1 MRNIYEG
8 KHYKLLI
15 LVPLALLLVSLYS
28 IPKIQLDSSLA
39 GGVSISFSTTSTVSV
54 QNLTKELS
62 AHIPNTQVSKS
73 SLNGV
78 TSLLVTFPANS
89 SITAGSASL
98 LDVYGWYSNY
108 TVASVAIASL
118 QSQLAA
124 QPGNA
129 TAKAGLTAWQANQT
143 KDLSAIG
150 LSLNSELSNL
160 RPVIGSSYSLP
171 YNASSAASM
180 QSAAQAAYSNAT
192 AAYKTRLV
200 GLLGSYVQLSN
211 YSYNDVTATL
221 GSYFLA
227 QVRNIIIVAF
237 ILVAI
242 AVFFIFRTP
251 IPSLAVV
258 FGAANDII
266 VALGAMGAFHIPL
279 GIASVG
285 GILMLIGFSIDT
297 DMLSSIRILKR
308 SEGTP
313 TERAM
318 STFKTGVTMT
328 STAIISF
335 ATLFAISYFAFI
347 TTYVEISGVV
357 LFGLIA
363 DIFTTWFGTTVMVVW
378 YKRRRDRV

>member
-180 QSAAQAAYSNAT
+180 QAAAQSAYSNAT
-192 AAYKTRLV
+192 TAYKTRLV
-200 GLLGSYVQLSN
+200 SLLGSYVQLSN

-357 LFGLIA
+357 LFGLLA

>member
-15 LVPLALLLVSLYS
+15 LVPLVLLFVSLYF

-129 TAKAGLTAWQANQT
+129 TAKAGLMAWQANQT
-143 KDLSAIG
+143 RDLAAIG
-150 LSLNSELSNL
+150 ASLNSELSNL

-200 GLLGSYVQLSN
+200 SLLGSYVQLSN

-221 GSYFLA
+221 GSYFLT

-357 LFGLIA
+357 LFGLLA

>member
-1 MRNIYEG
+1 MRNIYEA
-8 KHYKLLI
+8 KHYKLFILI
-15 LVPLALLLVSLYS
+15 PLSLLLISLYF

-39 GGVSISFSTTSTVSV
+39 GGVSISFSTSNAVSV
-54 QNLTKELS
+54 QNLTRELS

-89 SITAGSASL
+89 SLAAGSASL

-108 TVASVAIASL
+108 TVASVDVASL
-118 QSQLAA
+118 QSQLST

-129 TAKAGLTAWQANQT
+129 TVKAALGAWQANQT
-143 KDLSAIG
+143 KALSAMG
-150 LSLNSELSNL
+150 ASLGAELSDL
-160 RPVIGSSYSLP
+160 RPVTGSNYSPSYNS
-171 YNASSAASM
+171 SSAASM
-180 QSAAQAAYSNAT
+180 QSAAQAAYSNASSI
-192 AAYKTRLV
+192 YKAHLV
-200 GLLGSYVQLSN
+200 KLLGSYVTLSN
-211 YSYNDVTATL
+211 YSYNDVTPTL

-227 QVRNIIIVAF
+227 QIRNIIIVAF

-297 DMLSSIRILKR
+297 DLLSSIRILKR

-318 STFKTGVTMT
+318 STFKTGITMT

-357 LFGLIA
+357 LFGLLA
-363 DIFTTWFGTTVMVVW
+363 DIFTTWFGNTVMVVW
-378 YKRRRDRV
+378 YKKRRDRV

>member
-15 LVPLALLLVSLYS
+15 LVPLALLLVSLYF

-39 GGVSISFSTTSTVSV
+39 GGVSISFSTTNTVSV

-62 AHIPNTQVSKS
+62 AHIPNTQISKS

-143 KDLSAIG
+143 RDLAAIG
-150 LSLNSELSNL
+150 ASLNSELSNL

-200 GLLGSYVQLSN
+200 SLLGSYVQLSN

-357 LFGLIA
+357 LFGLLA

>member
-15 LVPLALLLVSLYS
+15 LVPLALLLVSLYF

-39 GGVSISFSTTSTVSV
+39 GGVSISFSTTNTVSV

-143 KDLSAIG
+143 RDLAAIG
-150 LSLNSELSNL
+150 ASLNSELSNL

-192 AAYKTRLV
+192 TAYKTRLV
-200 GLLGSYVQLSN
+200 SLLGSYVQLSN

-357 LFGLIA
+357 LFGLLA

>member
-15 LVPLALLLVSLYS
+15 LVPLALLLVSLYF

-143 KDLSAIG
+143 RDLAAIG
-150 LSLNSELSNL
+150 ASLNSELSNL

-192 AAYKTRLV
+192 TAYKTRLV
-200 GLLGSYVQLSN
+200 SLLGSYVQLSN

-357 LFGLIA
+357 LFGLLA

>member
-221 GSYFLA
+221 GSYFLR

>member
-15 LVPLALLLVSLYS
+15 LVPLALLLVSLYF

-39 GGVSISFSTTSTVSV
+39 GGVSISFSTTNTVSV

-143 KDLSAIG
+143 RDLAAIG
-150 LSLNSELSNL
+150 ASLNSELSNL

-200 GLLGSYVQLSN
+200 SLLGSYVQLSN

-221 GSYFLA
+221 GSYFLT

-357 LFGLIA
+357 LFGLLA

>member
-15 LVPLALLLVSLYS
+15 LVPLVLLFVSLYF

-143 KDLSAIG
+143 RDLAAIG
-150 LSLNSELSNL
+150 ASLNSELSNL

-192 AAYKTRLV
+192 TAYKTRLV
-200 GLLGSYVQLSN
+200 SLLGSYVQLSN

-357 LFGLIA
+357 LFGLLA

>member
-15 LVPLALLLVSLYS
+15 LVPLALLLVSLYF

-39 GGVSISFSTTSTVSV
+39 GGVSISFSTTSTISV

-89 SITAGSASL
+89 SITASSASL

-124 QPGNA
+124 QPGNS
-129 TAKAGLTAWQANQT
+129 TAKAGLAAWQANQT

-150 LSLNSELSNL
+150 SSLNSELSNL

>member
-15 LVPLALLLVSLYS
+15 LVPLALLLVSLYF

-39 GGVSISFSTTSTVSV
+39 GGVSISFSTTNTVSV

-62 AHIPNTQVSKS
+62 AHIPNTQISKS

-143 KDLSAIG
+143 RDLAAIG
-150 LSLNSELSNL
+150 ASLNSELSNL

-192 AAYKTRLV
+192 TAYKTRLV
-200 GLLGSYVQLSN
+200 SLLGSYVQLSN

-357 LFGLIA
+357 LFGLLA